1 MLRVALVT
9 TALVLSAGPAVA
21 GQDIT
26 IEVQNSLQPTQPL
39 YPRLMLRSTD
49 NLCWYTQDFAE
60 GQPAPAG
67 GGFSYTKS
75 EVKNTFFSFCNP
87 TWNPL
92 KDALARWVQFEMVSQ
107 ASPGAA
113 WKAVTWGS
121 GYTSFLMTYI
131 KFPMD
136 VRGYHF
142 QITGPRSDAVLD
154 TGSGP
159 GCLAIDPFVFNYTDL
174 YRMKITPA
182 KGGSCGTAASA
193 AAKRIPTRT
202 VRVRVGDTRPVVLG
216 SVTRAEAS
224 SWRTDRADC
233 TNVHFSTSKTR
244 VADGPGASR
253 WQIVNITGTS
263 RGQDVCVVNLTGAGG
278 QELMSQRIRVRV
290 R

>member
-1 MLRVALVT
+1 MLRIALVT
-9 TALVLSAGPAVA
+9 TALVFSAGPAVA

-39 YPRLMLRSTD
+39 YPRVMLRATD
-49 NLCWYTQDFAE
+49 NLCWYLQGFAE

-67 GGFSYTKS
+67 GGFAYTKS

-92 KDALARWVQFEMVSQ
+92 KDALARWVQFELVTQ

-113 WKAVTWGS
+113 WKAVTWGE
-121 GYTSFLMTYI
+121 GYRSFLMTYT

-142 QITGPRSDAVLD
+142 QIAGPRSDSVVD
-154 TGSGP
+154 TGNGQACIS
-159 GCLAIDPFVFNYTDL
+159 IDPLVFNYTDL
-174 YRMKITPA
+174 YRMKIAPA
-182 KGGSCGTAASA
+182 KGGSCGSA
-193 AAKRIPTRT
+193 AALAAKKLPTRT
-202 VRVRVGDTRPVVLG
+202 VRVRVGDTKPVVLG
-216 SVTRAEAS
+216 SVTRAKAS
-224 SWRTDRADC
+224 SWRADRAEC
-233 TNVHFSTSKTR
+233 PSVHFATSATR

-253 WQIVNITGTS
+253 WQVVNVTGTS
-263 RGQDVCVVNLTGAGG
+263 PGQDVCVLNLTGAGG